1 MKTRLKRLVD
11 NKIVI
16 WGGLGI
22 LLLLIIEEPN
32 NSDVVKQ
39 ILLIAGIFPNI
50 GIGYVYSQ

>member
-1 MKTRLKRLVD
+1 
-11 NKIVI
+11 
-16 WGGLGI
+16 LGI

-50 GIGYVYSQ
+50 GIGYVHPGGGREKAKDKETISRD